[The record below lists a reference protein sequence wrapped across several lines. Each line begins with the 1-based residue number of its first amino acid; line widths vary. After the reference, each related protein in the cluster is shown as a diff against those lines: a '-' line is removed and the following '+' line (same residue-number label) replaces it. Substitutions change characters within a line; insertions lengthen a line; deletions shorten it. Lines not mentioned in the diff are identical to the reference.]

1 MELGRDFLSSS
12 CASPT
17 ADAAEDALA
26 ADRMDMEA
34 AEILAALAHSKK
46 RLAVSVSAEFGA
58 KWGCK
63 GRRLRKRASTST
75 ESPPS
80 GVGSNPVQSGSD
92 LAEQDQATIGQEQ
105 SQVMSTSV
113 VIESVVAESL
123 NGSHPSAERYPSDG
137 VVRSSQNVTKAEKET
152 CRLHRML
159 TRKESD
165 WQMIHER
172 PILFST
178 VGIPEKDIWEDS
190 QLNEMT
196 GNNALIKPVKTEQ
209 NAESVRSSPA
219 GAIKHMSGGGGRS
232 RQNLTEAEKEAR
244 RLRRILANRESARQ
258 TIRRRQALCEKLTL
272 KVTDLTQENENLKRV
287 SGASSD
293 NYLKYSIERCVLVVI
308 EFMLI
313 LHGNL
318 FTFDYIPTEKAKEL
332 ALKEYHSQDS
342 TNKHLKAEMAKALKA
357 DEGKTTAELQ
367 LDHHISGPSGNY
379 PYFFYN
385 QHHFLPFCWP
395 SSVQSSH
402 PVQSQCGQNAI
413 FVPSS
418 ISSPANG
425 RLDSSFNQENPINV
439 NGPKTALYVVPYP
452 WVFSLP
458 DQRSGLHPQPSCG
471 TKDIEDETSVSNY
484 FNAGCHLKPVMNEK
498 YNSSLPVE
506 VEKEAY
512 DPIEASPNNKN
523 CTSVRLPADGGVQC
537 MSHIKEE
544 VLVPGPLCSAGT
556 TFEDRTDHVVKT
568 EEAPIGAFHFVGA
581 LPEENKESKNFTS
594 KKVLDAVAAAE
605 ARKRR
610 KELTKLKNLHGRHRS
625 PLSLSAK
632 I

>member
-1 MELGRDFLSSS
+1 MTKSHVVFTHYICVSDANFCFFNSIHSHVLDPTHESLDRLRGIKFIRGTLRYILKAPQRLVRDLFLFGRGLLSSS

-46 RLAVSVSAEFGA
+46 WVAVSVSAEFGA

-63 GRRLRKRASTST
+63 GRRLRKRASIST

-105 SQVMSTSV
+105 SQVISTSV

-123 NGSHPSAERYPSDG
+123 NASHPCAERYPSNG
-137 VVRSSQNVTKAEKET
+137 VLRSSQNLTKAEKET
-152 CRLHRML
+152 CRLRRML
-159 TRKESD
+159 THKESD

-178 VGIPEKDIWEDS
+178 VGISEKDIWEDS

-196 GNNALIKPVKTEQ
+196 GNNALINPVKTEQ

-232 RQNLTEAEKEAR
+232 RQNLSEAEKEAR

-272 KVTDLTQENENLKRV
+272 KVTDLTQENENLKR
-287 SGASSD
+287 
-293 NYLKYSIERCVLVVI
+293 
-308 EFMLI
+308 
-313 LHGNL
+313 
-318 FTFDYIPTEKAKEL
+318 AKEL

-342 TNKHLKAEMAKALKA
+342 ANKHLKAEMAKALKA

-385 QHHFLPFCWP
+385 QHHFLPFGWP

-418 ISSPANG
+418 ISSPAN
-425 RLDSSFNQENPINV
+425 
-439 NGPKTALYVVPYP
+439 VPYP
-452 WVFSLP
+452 WFFSLP
-458 DQRSGLHPQPSCG
+458 DQRSGLHPQPS
-471 TKDIEDETSVSNY
+471 
-484 FNAGCHLKPVMNEK
+484 F
-498 YNSSLPVE
+498 
-506 VEKEAY
+506 EKEAY
-512 DPIEASPNNKN
+512 EPIEASPNSKN
-523 CTSVRLPADGGVQC
+523 CTSVKLPADVGGHC
-537 MSHIKEE
+537 MSYIKEE

-556 TFEDRTDHVVKT
+556 TFENRTDHVVKT

-581 LPEENKESKNFTS
+581 LPEENKESKSYTS

>member
-1 MELGRDFLSSS
+1 MELGRGFLSSS

-17 ADAAEDALA
+17 ADAAKDALA

-75 ESPPS
+75 ESLPS

-92 LAEQDQATIGQEQ
+92 LAEDQATIGQEQ

-137 VVRSSQNVTKAEKET
+137 VVRSSQNVTK
-152 CRLHRML
+152 
-159 TRKESD
+159 
-165 WQMIHER
+165 
-172 PILFST
+172 ILFST

-272 KVTDLTQENENLKRV
+272 KVTDLTQENENLKR
-287 SGASSD
+287 
-293 NYLKYSIERCVLVVI
+293 
-308 EFMLI
+308 
-313 LHGNL
+313 
-318 FTFDYIPTEKAKEL
+318 AKEL

-471 TKDIEDETSVSNY
+471 TKDIEDETSVSNH

-506 VEKEAY
+506 VEKEAN

-556 TFEDRTDHVVKT
+556 TFENRTDHVVKT

-581 LPEENKESKNFTS
+581 LPEENKESKNYTS

>member
-1 MELGRDFLSSS
+1 MTKSHVVFTHYICVSDANFCFFNSIHSHVLDPTHESLDRLRGIKFIRGTLRYILKAPQRLVRDLFLFGRGLLSSS

-46 RLAVSVSAEFGA
+46 WVAVSVSAEFGA

-63 GRRLRKRASTST
+63 GRRLRKRASIST

-92 LAEQDQATIGQEQ
+92 LAEDQATIGQEQ
-105 SQVMSTSV
+105 SQVISTSV

-123 NGSHPSAERYPSDG
+123 NASHPCAERYPSNG
-137 VVRSSQNVTKAEKET
+137 VLRSSQNLTKAEKET
-152 CRLHRML
+152 CRLRRML
-159 TRKESD
+159 THKESD

-178 VGIPEKDIWEDS
+178 VGISEKDIWEDS

-196 GNNALIKPVKTEQ
+196 GNNALINPVKTEQ

-232 RQNLTEAEKEAR
+232 RQNLSEAEKEAR

-272 KVTDLTQENENLKRV
+272 KVTDLTQENENLKR
-287 SGASSD
+287 
-293 NYLKYSIERCVLVVI
+293 
-308 EFMLI
+308 
-313 LHGNL
+313 
-318 FTFDYIPTEKAKEL
+318 AKEL

-342 TNKHLKAEMAKALKA
+342 ANKHLKAEMAKALKA

-385 QHHFLPFCWP
+385 QHHFLPFGWP

-418 ISSPANG
+418 ISSPAN
-425 RLDSSFNQENPINV
+425 
-439 NGPKTALYVVPYP
+439 VPYP
-452 WVFSLP
+452 WFFSLP
-458 DQRSGLHPQPSCG
+458 DQRSGLHPQPS
-471 TKDIEDETSVSNY
+471 
-484 FNAGCHLKPVMNEK
+484 F
-498 YNSSLPVE
+498 
-506 VEKEAY
+506 EKEAY
-512 DPIEASPNNKN
+512 EPIEASPNSKN
-523 CTSVRLPADGGVQC
+523 CTSVKLPADVGGHC
-537 MSHIKEE
+537 MSYIKEE

-556 TFEDRTDHVVKT
+556 TFENRTDHVVKT

-581 LPEENKESKNFTS
+581 LPEENKESKSYTS

>member
-1 MELGRDFLSSS
+1 
-12 CASPT
+12 
-17 ADAAEDALA
+17 
-26 ADRMDMEA
+26 MDMEA

-75 ESPPS
+75 ESLPS

-92 LAEQDQATIGQEQ
+92 LAEDQATIGQEQ

-272 KVTDLTQENENLKRV
+272 KVTDLTQENENLKR
-287 SGASSD
+287 
-293 NYLKYSIERCVLVVI
+293 
-308 EFMLI
+308 
-313 LHGNL
+313 
-318 FTFDYIPTEKAKEL
+318 AKEL

-418 ISSPANG
+418 ISSPAN
-425 RLDSSFNQENPINV
+425 
-439 NGPKTALYVVPYP
+439 VPYP

-471 TKDIEDETSVSNY
+471 TKDIEDETSVSNH
-484 FNAGCHLKPVMNEK
+484 FNAGCRLKPVMNEK

-506 VEKEAY
+506 VEKEAN

-544 VLVPGPLCSAGT
+544 VLVPGPLCSSGT
-556 TFEDRTDHVVKT
+556 TFENRTDHVVKT

-581 LPEENKESKNFTS
+581 LPEENKESKNYTS
-594 KKVLDAVAAAE
+594 KKVMDAVAAAE

>member
-1 MELGRDFLSSS
+1 MELGRGFLSSS

-92 LAEQDQATIGQEQ
+92 LAEDQATIGQEQ

-172 PILFST
+172 PVGCVRDIT

-293 NYLKYSIERCVLVVI
+293 NYLKYSIERCFLVVI

-357 DEGKTTAELQ
+357 DEGKTTAEL
-367 LDHHISGPSGNY
+367 H
-379 PYFFYN
+379 
-385 QHHFLPFCWP
+385 
-395 SSVQSSH
+395 VQSSH

-471 TKDIEDETSVSNY
+471 TKDVEDETSVSNH

-523 CTSVRLPADGGVQC
+523 CTSVRLPADVGVQC

-556 TFEDRTDHVVKT
+556 TFENRTNHVVKT

-581 LPEENKESKNFTS
+581 LPEENKESKNYTS

>member
-1 MELGRDFLSSS
+1 MELGRGLLSSS

-46 RLAVSVSAEFGA
+46 WVAVSVSAEFGA

-63 GRRLRKRASTST
+63 GRRLRKRASIST

-92 LAEQDQATIGQEQ
+92 LAEDQATIGQEQ
-105 SQVMSTSV
+105 SQVISTSV

-123 NGSHPSAERYPSDG
+123 NASHPCAERYPSNG
-137 VVRSSQNVTKAEKET
+137 VLRSSQNLTK
-152 CRLHRML
+152 
-159 TRKESD
+159 
-165 WQMIHER
+165 
-172 PILFST
+172 ILFST
-178 VGIPEKDIWEDS
+178 VGISEKDIWEDS

-196 GNNALIKPVKTEQ
+196 GNNALINPVKTEQ

-232 RQNLTEAEKEAR
+232 RQNLSEAEKEAR

-272 KVTDLTQENENLKRV
+272 KVTDLTQENENLKR
-287 SGASSD
+287 
-293 NYLKYSIERCVLVVI
+293 
-308 EFMLI
+308 
-313 LHGNL
+313 
-318 FTFDYIPTEKAKEL
+318 AKEL

-342 TNKHLKAEMAKALKA
+342 ANKHLKAEMAKALKA

-385 QHHFLPFCWP
+385 QHHFLPFGWP

-452 WVFSLP
+452 WFFSLP
-458 DQRSGLHPQPSCG
+458 DQRSGLNPQPSCG
-471 TKDIEDETSVSNY
+471 TKDIEDETSVSNH

-498 YNSSLPVE
+498 FNSSLPVE

-512 DPIEASPNNKN
+512 EPIEASPNSKN
-523 CTSVRLPADGGVQC
+523 CTSVKLPADVGGQC
-537 MSHIKEE
+537 MSYIKEE

-556 TFEDRTDHVVKT
+556 TFENRTDHVVKT

-581 LPEENKESKNFTS
+581 LPEENKESKSYTS

>member
-1 MELGRDFLSSS
+1 MSNAMQEF
-12 CASPT
+12 
-17 ADAAEDALA
+17 EDNNGEYLNV
-26 ADRMDMEA
+26 EHFVV
-34 AEILAALAHSKK
+34 L
-46 RLAVSVSAEFGA
+46 
-58 KWGCK
+58 
-63 GRRLRKRASTST
+63 
-75 ESPPS
+75 
-80 GVGSNPVQSGSD
+80 
-92 LAEQDQATIGQEQ
+92 DQATIGQEQ

-272 KVTDLTQENENLKRV
+272 KVTDLTQENENLKR
-287 SGASSD
+287 
-293 NYLKYSIERCVLVVI
+293 
-308 EFMLI
+308 
-313 LHGNL
+313 
-318 FTFDYIPTEKAKEL
+318 KAKEL

-471 TKDIEDETSVSNY
+471 TKDIEDETSVSNH

-523 CTSVRLPADGGVQC
+523 CTSVRLPADVGVQC

-556 TFEDRTDHVVKT
+556 TFENRTDHVVKT

-581 LPEENKESKNFTS
+581 LPEENKESKNYTS

>member
-1 MELGRDFLSSS
+1 MELGRGLLSSS

-46 RLAVSVSAEFGA
+46 WVAVSVSAEFGA

-63 GRRLRKRASTST
+63 GRRLRKRASIST

-105 SQVMSTSV
+105 SQVISTSV

-123 NGSHPSAERYPSDG
+123 NASHPCAERYPSNG
-137 VVRSSQNVTKAEKET
+137 VLRSSQNLTKAEKET
-152 CRLHRML
+152 CRLRRML
-159 TRKESD
+159 THKESD

-178 VGIPEKDIWEDS
+178 VGISEKDIWEDS

-196 GNNALIKPVKTEQ
+196 GNNALINPVKTEQ

-232 RQNLTEAEKEAR
+232 RQNLSEAEKEAR

-272 KVTDLTQENENLKRV
+272 KVTDLTQENENLKR
-287 SGASSD
+287 
-293 NYLKYSIERCVLVVI
+293 
-308 EFMLI
+308 
-313 LHGNL
+313 
-318 FTFDYIPTEKAKEL
+318 AKEL

-342 TNKHLKAEMAKALKA
+342 ANKHLKAEMAKALKA

-385 QHHFLPFCWP
+385 QHHFLPFGWP

-425 RLDSSFNQENPINV
+425 RLDSSFNQESPINV

-452 WVFSLP
+452 WFFSLP

-471 TKDIEDETSVSNY
+471 TKDIEDETSVSNN

-498 YNSSLPVE
+498 SNSSLPVE

-512 DPIEASPNNKN
+512 EPIEASPNSKN
-523 CTSVRLPADGGVQC
+523 CTSVKLPADVGGQC
-537 MSHIKEE
+537 MSYIKEE

-556 TFEDRTDHVVKT
+556 TFENRTDHVVKT

-581 LPEENKESKNFTS
+581 LPEENKESKSYTS

>member
-1 MELGRDFLSSS
+1 MELGRGSLSSS

-17 ADAAEDALA
+17 ADAA

-46 RLAVSVSAEFGA
+46 RVAVSVSAEFGA

-92 LAEQDQATIGQEQ
+92 LAEDQATTGQEQ

-123 NGSHPSAERYPSDG
+123 IASHPCAERYPSDG

-152 CRLHRML
+152 CRLRRML
-159 TRKESD
+159 TRKDSD

-172 PILFST
+172 QILFST

-219 GAIKHMSGGGGRS
+219 GAIKHVSGGGGRS

-258 TIRRRQALCEKLTL
+258 TIRRRQVIDLLHVQFCLLLALCEKLTL
-272 KVTDLTQENENLKRV
+272 KVTDLTQENENLKRINTRV
-287 SGASSD
+287 GF
-293 NYLKYSIERCVLVVI
+293 LVVI

-471 TKDIEDETSVSNY
+471 TKDIEDETSVSNH

-498 YNSSLPVE
+498 FNSSLPVE

-512 DPIEASPNNKN
+512 DPVEASPNNKN
-523 CTSVRLPADGGVQC
+523 CTSVRLPAEVGGQC

-556 TFEDRTDHVVKT
+556 TFENRTDHVVKT

-581 LPEENKESKNFTS
+581 LPEENKESKNYTS

>member
-1 MELGRDFLSSS
+1 MELGRGFLSSS

-17 ADAAEDALA
+17 ADAAKDALA

-75 ESPPS
+75 ESLPS

-92 LAEQDQATIGQEQ
+92 LAEDQATIGQEQ

-272 KVTDLTQENENLKRV
+272 KVTDLTQENENLKR
-287 SGASSD
+287 
-293 NYLKYSIERCVLVVI
+293 
-308 EFMLI
+308 
-313 LHGNL
+313 
-318 FTFDYIPTEKAKEL
+318 AKEL

-418 ISSPANG
+418 ISSPAN
-425 RLDSSFNQENPINV
+425 
-439 NGPKTALYVVPYP
+439 VPYP

-471 TKDIEDETSVSNY
+471 TKDIEDETSVSNH

-506 VEKEAY
+506 VEKEAN

-556 TFEDRTDHVVKT
+556 TFENRTDHVVKT

-581 LPEENKESKNFTS
+581 LPEENKESKNYTS

>member
-1 MELGRDFLSSS
+1 MELGRGFLSSS

-17 ADAAEDALA
+17 ADAAKDALA

-75 ESPPS
+75 ESLPS

-272 KVTDLTQENENLKRV
+272 KVTDLTQENENLKR
-287 SGASSD
+287 
-293 NYLKYSIERCVLVVI
+293 
-308 EFMLI
+308 
-313 LHGNL
+313 
-318 FTFDYIPTEKAKEL
+318 AKEL

-418 ISSPANG
+418 ISSPAN
-425 RLDSSFNQENPINV
+425 
-439 NGPKTALYVVPYP
+439 VPYP

-471 TKDIEDETSVSNY
+471 TKDIEDETSVSNH

-506 VEKEAY
+506 VEKEAN

-556 TFEDRTDHVVKT
+556 TFENRTDHVVKT

-581 LPEENKESKNFTS
+581 LPEENKESKNYTS